1 LKLKLFIKRSLRVEM
16 SGMGQALKGRL
27 ALVTGGSNGIGAAAV
42 KRLAGEG
49 ADVIIGYHSSPE
61 RAEALRQSL
70 PAGQHRIA
78 RLSLEEPAS
87 FATLAN
93 DVARDFGKLDILVNS
108 AGFTR
113 AIAHHD
119 LETLD
124 DALFEK
130 ILVANV
136 RGPWSAI
143 RAFAALLKASN
154 DGLIINVSSIS
165 GFTGSGSN
173 VAYCAS
179 KAALDSITMSLGR
192 VLGPDIRI
200 MSVSPGAVAT
210 DFVPGRDRAA
220 LEKGAQSTPIKRVV
234 EPEDVADAILA
245 CATLLKVSTGCRII
259 TDGGRHLV

>member
-1 LKLKLFIKRSLRVEM
+1 MSVSGQSL
-16 SGMGQALKGRL
+16 AGRI

-42 KRLAGEG
+42 RRLAGEG
-49 ADVIIGYHSSPE
+49 ATLIIGYHASAE

-70 PAGQHRIA
+70 PAGKHRIA
-78 RLSLEEPAS
+78 RLALEEPAS
-87 FATLAN
+87 FKSLAS
-93 DVARDFGKLDILVNS
+93 DVERYFGKLDLLVNS

-119 LETLD
+119 LDTLD
-124 DALFEK
+124 DELFEK

-143 RAFAALLKASN
+143 RAFAPLLKASGA
-154 DGLIINVSSIS
+154 GLIVIVSSIS

-192 VLGPDIRI
+192 VLGPQIRI

-220 LEKGAQSTPIKRVV
+220 LEKGAQQTPIKRVV

>member
-1 LKLKLFIKRSLRVEM
+1 MSVSGQSL
-16 SGMGQALKGRL
+16 AGRI

-42 KRLAGEG
+42 RLLAGEG
-49 ADVIIGYHSSPE
+49 ATLIIGYHASAE

-70 PAGQHRIA
+70 PAGKHRIA
-78 RLSLEEPAS
+78 RLALEEPAS
-87 FATLAN
+87 FKSLASE
-93 DVARDFGKLDILVNS
+93 VERDFGKLDLLVNS

-119 LETLD
+119 LDTLD
-124 DALFEK
+124 DELFEK

-143 RAFAALLKASN
+143 RAFAPLLKASGA
-154 DGLIINVSSIS
+154 GLIVNVSSIS

-192 VLGPDIRI
+192 VLGPQIRI

-220 LEKGAQSTPIKRVV
+220 LEKGAQQTPIKRVV

-259 TDGGRHLV
+259 TDVGRHLV

>member
-1 LKLKLFIKRSLRVEM
+1 M
-16 SGMGQALKGRL
+16 SGTEQALKGRV

-42 KRLAGEG
+42 RRLSGEG
-49 ADVIIGYHSSPE
+49 ATLIISYHSSAE

-70 PAGQHRIA
+70 PAGPHRIT
-78 RLSLEEPAS
+78 RLALEEPAS
-87 FATLAN
+87 FAQAATEIEAE
-93 DVARDFGKLDILVNS
+93 FGKLDILVNS

-119 LETLD
+119 LEMLD

-143 RAFAALLKASN
+143 RALAPLLKKSGA
-154 DGLIINVSSIS
+154 GLIVNVSSIS

-220 LEKGAQSTPIKRVV
+220 LEKGAQATPIKRVV

>member
-1 LKLKLFIKRSLRVEM
+1 M
-16 SGMGQALKGRL
+16 AQALAGRV

-42 KRLAGEG
+42 RRLAGEG
-49 ADVIIGYHSSPE
+49 ATLIIGYHSSAE
-61 RAEALRQSL
+61 RAESLRKLL
-70 PAGQHRIA
+70 PTGSHRIA
-78 RLSLEEPAS
+78 RLALEEPSS
-87 FATLAN
+87 FAALAKEIE
-93 DVARDFGKLDILVNS
+93 RDFGKLDILVNS

-119 LETLD
+119 LDTLD
-124 DALFEK
+124 DDLFEK

-143 RAFAALLKASN
+143 RAFAPLLKSSG
-154 DGLIINVSSIS
+154 DGVIINVSSIS
-165 GFTGSGSN
+165 GFTASGSN

-192 VLGPDIRI
+192 VLGPEIRI

>member
-1 LKLKLFIKRSLRVEM
+1 MTEQS
-16 SGMGQALKGRL
+16 QALSGHV

-42 KRLAGEG
+42 RRLAAEG
-49 ADVIIGYHSSPE
+49 ATLIIGYHTSAE
-61 RAEALRQSL
+61 RAEALRQAL
-70 PAGQHRIA
+70 PDGAHQIMPLA
-78 RLSLEEPAS
+78 LEEPAS
-87 FATLAN
+87 FAKA
-93 DVARDFGKLDILVNS
+93 AREIEAAFGKLDILVNS

-119 LETLD
+119 LEALD

-130 ILVANV
+130 ILIANV

-143 RAFAALLKASN
+143 RAFAPLLKKSGN
-154 DGLIINVSSIS
+154 GLIVNVSSIS

-192 VLGPDIRI
+192 VLGPQIRI

-220 LEKGAQSTPIKRVV
+220 LEKGAQTTPIKRVV